1 MRGGG
6 DLLAAPRIE
15 VVRDGPLAIL
25 LLDNPPLNLVTRAMV
40 RDLASQVDALEKD
53 AGVRAVVVTGAGDQH
68 FSGGLD
74 MREWAALGAKEAQE
88 EIRHG
93 QDATWALEHLTKPT
107 VASIQGMCRG
117 AGLDIALACDVR
129 FAADN
134 ATFSFPEVDIG
145 WMPSHG
151 GTARLHRVL
160 GRSKAIEIL
169 LAAKTLR
176 AIDALRLG
184 LVDHLTP
191 PEGVLDQAKAL
202 ARTFAAKPR
211 AAVRAIKRA
220 LVEGE
225 EKPYRN
231 RFVLEVQHA
240 VQLLYTEDYKAAVA
254 RAREKK

>member
-1 MRGGG
+1 MP
-6 DLLAAPRIE
+6 ATSKIE
-15 VVRDGPLAIL
+15 VVRDDGVAML
-25 LLDNPPLNLVTRAMV
+25 LLDNPPLNLVTRDMIRTLVERVA
-40 RDLASQVDALEKD
+40 ALEKD
-53 AGVRAVVVTGAGDQH
+53 GAVRTVVVTGAGARH

-74 MREWAALGAKEAQE
+74 MHEWAGLSTKDAQE
-88 EIRHG
+88 EVRRG

-107 VASIQGMCRG
+107 VAAIQGMCRG

-129 FAADN
+129 FAADD

-160 GRSKAIEIL
+160 GRSRSIEIL
-169 LAAKTLR
+169 LAAKAVR

-184 LVDHLTP
+184 LVDHLAP
-191 PEGVLDQAKAL
+191 SEGVLDQAKAL
-202 ARTFAAKPR
+202 ARTFAEKPP

-231 RFVLEVQHA
+231 RFVLEAQHA
-240 VQLLYTEDYKAAVA
+240 TQLLYDDAYKAAVA
-254 RAREKK
+254 RAREKRP